1 MNQFI
6 IENPVFSIV
15 IAFIIGAV
23 IMNITSV
30 LAVRMAV
37 EKEVERALGDEG
49 VEEETRA
56 PGNVQE
62 EEDTKEPWAREREKL
77 WKEITE
83 NRESSA
89 LPEQDEEEEAR
100 EVMERQREEL
110 RKEIMEN
117 LAPPATPEQ
126 ESEINENSEILHV
139 MLGIDEDGC
148 RCLYLAMPELY
159 NKGEGPL
166 AELNHAYYYHPTLQF
181 LVDDFDLDKLAELG
195 IMIRPEGDYV
205 PMSVIWFSLKND
217 KVLKFLEEAFNA
229 CGKAIA
235 RE

>member
-23 IMNITSV
+23 IMNITSA
-30 LAVRMAV
+30 LTVRMAV
-37 EKEVERALGDEG
+37 EKEVTKALVD
-49 VEEETRA
+49 
-56 PGNVQE
+56 
-62 EEDTKEPWAREREKL
+62 EEDT
-77 WKEITE
+77 
-83 NRESSA
+83 RESW
-89 LPEQDEEEEAR
+89 
-100 EVMERQREEL
+100 ERQREEL
-110 RKEIMEN
+110 IKEIMEN
-117 LAPPATPEQ
+117 LAPPAPPEQ
-126 ESEINENSEILHV
+126 ESEIDENSEILHV

-181 LVDDFDLDKLAELG
+181 LVDDFNLDKLAELG

-205 PMSVIWFSLKND
+205 PMSVIWFRLKND
-217 KVLKFLEEAFNA
+217 KVLRFLEEGFNA
-229 CGKAIA
+229 CDKAVSE
-235 RE
+235 RENNLPF

>member
-6 IENPVFSIV
+6 IENPVVCIV

-23 IMNITSV
+23 IMNITSA
-30 LAVRMAV
+30 LTVRMAV
-37 EKEVERALGDEG
+37 EKEVTKALGEEDVE
-49 VEEETRA
+49 EEETRA

-89 LPEQDEEEEAR
+89 LPEQDEEEETR
-100 EVMERQREEL
+100 EPWDEDFSF
-110 RKEIMEN
+110 
-117 LAPPATPEQ
+117 TPN
-126 ESEINENSEILHV
+126 ITIIV
-139 MLGIDEDGC
+139 YLGVDGDGC
-148 RCLYLAMPELY
+148 RCLYLAAPDHY
-159 NKGEGPL
+159 KQGEGPL
-166 AELNHAYYYHPTLQF
+166 PELGHDYYYHPTLQF
-181 LVDDFDLDKLAELG
+181 LADDFDLDKLAELD
-195 IMIRPEGDYV
+195 IDIRPEKEYE
-205 PMSVIWFSLKND
+205 PMAFSLFILKGKN
-217 KVLKFLEEAFNA
+217 VLKFLEEAFNA

>member
-6 IENPVFSIV
+6 IENPVVCIV

-23 IMNITSV
+23 IMNITS
-30 LAVRMAV
+30 AITVRMAV
-37 EKEVERALGDEG
+37 EKEVTKALGEEDVE
-49 VEEETRA
+49 EEETRA

-89 LPEQDEEEEAR
+89 LPEQDEEEETR
-100 EVMERQREEL
+100 EPWDEDFSF
-110 RKEIMEN
+110 
-117 LAPPATPEQ
+117 TPN
-126 ESEINENSEILHV
+126 ITIIV
-139 MLGIDEDGC
+139 YLGVDGDGC
-148 RCLYLAMPELY
+148 RCLYLAAPDHY
-159 NKGEGPL
+159 KQGEGPL
-166 AELNHAYYYHPTLQF
+166 PELGHDYYYHPTLQF
-181 LVDDFDLDKLAELG
+181 LADDFDLDKLAELD
-195 IMIRPEGDYV
+195 IDIRPEKEYE
-205 PMSVIWFSLKND
+205 PMEFSLFILKGNN
-217 KVLKFLEEAFNA
+217 VLKFLEEAFNA

>member
-6 IENPVFSIV
+6 IENPVVCIV

-37 EKEVERALGDEG
+37 EKEVERALGEEEEEETKEPG
-49 VEEETRA
+49 NVEEE
-56 PGNVQE
+56 E
-62 EEDTKEPWAREREKL
+62 ETKEPWARERERL

-83 NRESSA
+83 NRES
-89 LPEQDEEEEAR
+89 
-100 EVMERQREEL
+100 
-110 RKEIMEN
+110 
-117 LAPPATPEQ
+117 PATPASVEQ
-126 ESEINENSEILHV
+126 EPEINENSNILQV
-139 MLGIDEDGC
+139 FLGVDEDRC
-148 RCLYLAMPELY
+148 RCLYLSMPLLY
-159 NKGEGPL
+159 KKGKGPL
-166 AELNHAYYYHPTLQF
+166 AELGHDYYYHPTLQF

-195 IMIRPEGDYV
+195 IEILPEAEYE
-205 PMSVIWFSLKND
+205 PMSLKRIRLENGN
-217 KVLKFLEEAFNA
+217 VLYFLEEAFNA